1 MRELERRVVLSVLD
15 RKWREHLY
23 EMDYL
28 REGISLRGYGQRDP
42 LVEYQREGYDMF
54 SAMMEGIKEES
65 VGNLFNLQVQRQD
78 SPIVEEAVP
87 GGPFLS
93 IVPDGAGPGGAGPG
107 GSAPAAAIPAG
118 MGIAPAPDSGQ
129 ADGSGQPSS
138 PSRPG
143 RHSRSTASGGRQG
156 ARHRGGGQPQPG
168 APSAP
173 GAAAGQDGPT
183 VPAALAARGLDRP
196 QRPGRLH
203 YTAPSEDGSGSA
215 QQRDASTAGTDYSK
229 VGRNAPCPCG
239 SGRKFKQC
247 HGDPRNR

>member
-1 MRELERRVVLSVLD
+1 MRELERRVILSVLD

-65 VGNLFNLQVQRQD
+65 VGSLFNLQVQRQD

-87 GGPFLS
+87 GG
-93 IVPDGAGPGGAGPG
+93 GAGGRRPEGGTFLAALAARWSADRAARRTGVVPGRGAAVRPTVRPAGSPAGQDATPGQLPRAPAGHARLGRGGPG
-107 GSAPAAAIPAG
+107 
-118 MGIAPAPDSGQ
+118 
-129 ADGSGQPSS
+129 
-138 PSRPG
+138 R
-143 RHSRSTASGGRQG
+143 
-156 ARHRGGGQPQPG
+156 QPG
-168 APSAP
+168 AGGRAP
-173 GAAAGQDGPT
+173 GQEGPA
-183 VPAALAARGLDRP
+183 VPAALARGLDAAAARP
-196 QRPGRLH
+196 AE
-203 YTAPSEDGSGSA
+203 YSAPSDDGSGQAEQRAASA
-215 QQRDASTAGTDYSK
+215 GGTDYSK